1 MSLALGKNSSNTKQ
15 PLHLDNSNHL
25 LVNDS
30 TNNAVLETIATNTA
44 NINVNVG
51 DVEINV
57 ADLEGLQATTNAKLI
72 EISGKNTDIDNS
84 VKANAV
90 TVAKL
95 NQILTKNTE
104 IDTVLD
110 ACSAKLTDVDDSVKA
125 NAVTVAKL
133 NQILT
138 KNTEID
144 TVLDTCSAK
153 LSDIDTTAAATATIL
168 RPYLIEGNATTVLIK
183 SSLQSLDDIVQGED
197 ASHNNAHKGVMSLA
211 VRQDSQADFGA
222 DGDYCPMSI
231 DANGDLR
238 IKLDTVSTDH
248 LNAIKTDA
256 AALEVLQTATNSKLD
271 DIIGH
276 NDGVETLLTA
286 IDGRVDGLE
295 TLQGA
300 ANTDLAAIE
309 VLLTSANTDHAAN
322 EALLTTIDAD
332 TNNIKDSTAACA
344 TDLAA
349 IEVLLTAANTDHAAN
364 EALLTTID
372 ADTNNIKDSTAAC
385 ATDLAAIEVLLTAA
399 NTDHAAN
406 EALLT
411 TIDADTDAIKTS
423 AAAMVTDL
431 AALEVLHTATNQKLG
446 DIESAVQLIDDA
458 IKTEDLAHS
467 SGDKGIP
474 CLMVRQDSHSDLA
487 ADGDYMIPTIN
498 ANGEIRVTSTAA
510 SGGSTEAKQD
520 DMETTLDAILAKNT
534 EIETTNNA
542 NQVLLGTID
551 ADTDA
556 IKTSAAAMVTDLA
569 AIEVLVTAGNT
580 DLAAIEV
587 LLTSALSKGEAME
600 TETIMSAVAIAA
612 GANTN
617 SSVYT
622 KPRGIKD
629 FAIAIVA
636 ATNGVYNA
644 FTEYSVDNSTFFRG
658 ANINQTSQTTSTAA
672 IGGAAVSAGYKYYRV
687 NVVNNH
693 GSPQNFTIKISY

>member
-1 MSLALGKNSSNTKQ
+1 MSLALGKNSANSKQ

-30 TNNAVLETIATNTA
+30 VNKAVLETIATNTA

-57 ADLEGLQATTNAKLI
+57 ADLEALQATTNAKLI

-84 VKANAV
+84 VKANAI

-110 ACSAKLTDVDDSVKA
+110 SCSAKLTDVDDSVKA

-238 IKLDTVSTDH
+238 IKLDTVSTNH

-332 TNNIKDSTAACA
+332 TNNIKTSTAACA

-349 IEVLLTAANTDHAAN
+349 IEVLLTSANTDHAAN
-364 EALLTTID
+364 EVLLTAID
-372 ADTNNIKDSTAAC
+372 SDTNNIKTSTASC
-385 ATDLAAIEVLLTAA
+385 ATDLAALEVLQTATNSKIDTFDA
-399 NTDHAAN
+399 VLDASLVKQTAMTTD
-406 EALLT
+406 
-411 TIDADTDAIKTS
+411 I
-423 AAAMVTDL
+423 
-431 AALEVLHTATNQKLG
+431 AALEVLHTATNSKI
-446 DIESAVQLIDDA
+446 DTFDAV
-458 IKTEDLAHS
+458 
-467 SGDKGIP
+467 
-474 CLMVRQDSHSDLA
+474 
-487 ADGDYMIPTIN
+487 
-498 ANGEIRVTSTAA
+498 
-510 SGGSTEAKQD
+510 
-520 DMETTLDAILAKNT
+520 LDASLVKQT
-534 EIETTNNA
+534 
-542 NQVLLGTID
+542 
-551 ADTDA
+551 
-556 IKTSAAAMVTDLA
+556 AMTTDLA
-569 AIEVLVTAGNT
+569 AIE
-580 DLAAIEV
+580 I
-587 LLTSALSKGEAME
+587 LLTAANVDHAANEALLINAEAHLGEIEGAV
-600 TETIMSAVAIAA
+600 ETIETAIKAEDAA
-612 GANTN
+612 HSSGDTGIMALCVRQDSQADFGANGDYVPMSINADGELRTTGASASTVMTVDTLMNNVSIASSATTN
-617 SSVYT
+617 SSVFT
-622 KPRGIKD
+622 KPKD
-629 FAIAIVA
+629 VSNFAVLVSSASGSGGFA
-636 ATNGVYNA
+636 LR
-644 FTEYSVDNSTFFRG
+644 ESKSVDG
-658 ANINQTSQTTSTAA
+658 TTYIENNTNLNAA
-672 IGGAAVSAGYKYYRV
+672 SARQLHVTETLAQFKFYRYAITNVEVGSV
-687 NVVNNH
+687 NH
-693 GSPQNFTIKISY
+693 TIKISY